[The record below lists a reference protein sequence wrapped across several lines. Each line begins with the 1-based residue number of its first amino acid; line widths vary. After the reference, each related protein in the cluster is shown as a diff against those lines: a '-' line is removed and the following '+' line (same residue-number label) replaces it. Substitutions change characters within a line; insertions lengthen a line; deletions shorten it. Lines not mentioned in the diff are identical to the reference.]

1 MENAS
6 KALIIGGAIL
16 LAILIISL
24 GILIYNQASS
34 VVNDNAMSQVEITQ
48 FNTQFTQYQG
58 NQRGSA
64 VRALYQEVLSNNVSQ
79 DDNDRKVKITFNGN
93 DSLSMDATDTDLPNL
108 TSITTGGTY
117 NITFGYSGSGGN
129 KGLVNEVKISKG
141 AQ

>member
-6 KALIIGGAIL
+6 KALIIAGAIL

-58 NQRGSA
+58 TQRGSA
-64 VRALYQEVLSNNVSQ
+64 VRSLFQEVLSNNVSQ
-79 DDNDRKVKITFNGN
+79 DDDARRVAIDATAVDSSIKLDKGDSSIPDLTKIATGASYTVTISYGSSGSNAGLVDKITIKK
-93 DSLSMDATDTDLPNL
+93 A
-108 TSITTGGTY
+108 
-117 NITFGYSGSGGN
+117 
-129 KGLVNEVKISKG
+129 
-141 AQ
+141 